1 MSLTAKTKRTR
12 KSVDK
17 RVAGRHHKRNDHYM
31 KAYWPYLPLA
41 LVVAVGIFANSLL
54 GMQQRGVLGYAT
66 DVSAGVLL
74 SETNNQRTTN
84 SLGGLA
90 LNSVLNQAAQAKAN
104 DMAARDYWSHNTPDG
119 NTPWTFFTA
128 AGYQYQT
135 AGENLAYGFDTSAS
149 TVTAWMNS
157 PGHRANILNNTYK
170 EVGFGIANSAN
181 YQGTGPETIVVAM
194 YASPA
199 AVAAAPAPASTPAA
213 AQPTPAPA
221 AEPTAEQP
229 ASGSGTPE
237 NKTPETNKTNTPA
250 NSPADG
256 SKPASDEQTEAAN
269 NNQSITRIQLL
280 ANSKAAPWSVFA
292 VSTIATVALAIFF
305 LRHGLVWHRVLVK
318 GEKFVLKHRMLDIV
332 LVSAAMLAVIL
343 TRTVGV
349 IR

>member
-1 MSLTAKTKRTR
+1 MSLTAKTKRTK

-17 RVAGRHHKRNDHYM
+17 RVAGRHHKHNEHYM

-41 LVVAVGIFANSLL
+41 LIVAVGIFANTLI
-54 GMQQRGVLGYAT
+54 GVHQHGVLGYAT
-66 DVSAGVLL
+66 DVSASALL
-74 SETNNQRTTN
+74 TETNNQRIAN

-104 DMAARDYWSHNTPDG
+104 DMVARDYWSHNTPDG

-135 AGENLAYGFDTSAS
+135 AGENLAYGFDTSAA

-157 PGHRANILNNTYK
+157 PGHRANILNTTYK
-170 EVGFGIANSAN
+170 EVGFGIANSVN
-181 YQGTGPETIVVAM
+181 YQGTGPETVVVAM

-199 AVAAAPAPASTPAA
+199 TVAAAPVSTPAPTA
-213 AQPTPAPA
+213 PAKSTPAPTTEQPA
-221 AEPTAEQP
+221 AEQP
-229 ASGSGTPE
+229 APASDTPE
-237 NKTPETNKTNTPA
+237 NKPPETNKTTTPVT
-250 NSPADG
+250 SPADG
-256 SKPASDEQTEAAN
+256 SKPSTASSPAPTS
-269 NNQSITRIQLL
+269 QSVTRIQLL

-305 LRHGLVWHRVLVK
+305 LRHGLLWHRVLVK

-343 TRTVGV
+343 TRTVGM